1 MKSWLIYIFCSLAVV
16 STAQEAKWELKKD
29 KNDVKIYVREAK
41 DSPFKELSMKFTVDA
56 SMSTIVALLQDVE
69 AIPEWVYKCEEAY
82 VVKEINNEEEYYYNL
97 IDFPWPMSDRDFVL
111 RSKLTQNPVTKIMRS
126 ESWAVE
132 DMLATKDGVIRISS
146 MHLWW
151 EFTPQADGKVAI
163 DYYLKSDPGGYL
175 PAWLVN
181 MAIDQGPMQTIKKF
195 KKELNRPKYKNAK
208 VAYISE
214 REE

>member
-97 IDFPWPMSDRDFVL
+97 IDFPWPMSD
-111 RSKLTQNPVTKIMRS
+111 S
-126 ESWAVE
+126 
-132 DMLATKDGVIRISS
+132 LAY
-146 MHLWW
+146 
-151 EFTPQADGKVAI
+151 E
-163 DYYLKSDPGGYL
+163 
-175 PAWLVN
+175 
-181 MAIDQGPMQTIKKF
+181 
-195 KKELNRPKYKNAK
+195 
-208 VAYISE
+208 
-214 REE
+214 